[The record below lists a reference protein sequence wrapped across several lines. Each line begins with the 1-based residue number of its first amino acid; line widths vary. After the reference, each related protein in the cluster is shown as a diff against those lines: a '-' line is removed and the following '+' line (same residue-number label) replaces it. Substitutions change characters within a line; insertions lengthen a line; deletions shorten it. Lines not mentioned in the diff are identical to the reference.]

1 MLNHYSQLIT
11 FSLTTLCISFAI
23 AALCLVL
30 IHKSSR
36 SFLSYLFVESP
47 KSPTGARLLGGLA
60 ISMGIIAS
68 SSIIF
73 FLNKNFLPGKESS
86 LILPFIVSAAII
98 TAAGYVDDKFEIRAR
113 YKLLL
118 QLISVS
124 FLTFQSAQFLGNK
137 HVMAAYI
144 IVTLVGFLLVNGSNL
159 LDGLDTLA
167 IKLSL
172 VTSGAFIYLGFY
184 SGSSFTILL
193 SMATFGGLGAFY
205 FYNRAPAKIYLGE
218 IGGSLIGLIFTAQ
231 TILCYQNLRT
241 MQVSLSAMSLIL
253 IAISLPI
260 CELGVSFLR
269 RIYFN
274 KSPFK
279 GDKLHLHYV
288 IKTKSRLS
296 ANSVTNVMALG
307 NLSILISGFFLAH
320 VTSPVIAIVIV
331 NALYCAIY
339 VGYCKSE
346 WIKGQ
351 DSKSISDI
359 FEGLQNKSVYLIDS
373 SDLDRVSFKLI
384 TDELSV
390 DRKTNFAKK
399 VA

>member
-1 MLNHYSQLIT
+1 MLNQYGQLIT
-11 FSLTTLCISFAI
+11 FSLTIASISFTI
-23 AALCLVL
+23 AAVCLVL
-30 IHKSSR
+30 IHNSSAK
-36 SFLSYLFVESP
+36 FLSFLFVESP

-60 ISMGIIAS
+60 ISMGLIAS
-68 SSIIF
+68 SAVLLILNSHF
-73 FLNKNFLPGKESS
+73 FSNKESS
-86 LILPFIVSAAII
+86 VILPFIISAAII
-98 TAAGYVDDKFEIRAR
+98 TAAGYIDDKFEIRAR
-113 YKLLL
+113 HKLFF

-124 FLTFQSAQFLGNK
+124 FLTFQSAHFLGNK
-137 HVMAAYI
+137 NLITAYL
-144 IVTLVGFLLVNGSNL
+144 IVTFVGFLLVNGSNL

-172 VTSGAFIYLGFY
+172 VTSSAFIYLGFY
-184 SGSSFTILL
+184 SSSVLTILL
-193 SMATFGGLGAFY
+193 SMSTIGGLTAFY

-241 MQVSLSAMSLIL
+241 MQVSISAMSLIL

-288 IKTKSRLS
+288 IKTKSKLS
-296 ANSVTNVMALG
+296 ANGVTNLMALG
-307 NLSILISGFFLAH
+307 NLGILTLGFFLAH
-320 VTSPVIAIVIV
+320 ITSPVIAIVLV
-331 NALYCAIY
+331 NTLYCAIY

-346 WIKGQ
+346 WTKGQ
-351 DSKSISDI
+351 DSNSISDI
-359 FEGLQNKSVYLIDS
+359 FAGLQNKSVYLIDS
-373 SDLDRVSFKLI
+373 SDLDRVSFKI
-384 TDELSV
+384 VNDELSAS
-390 DRKTNFAKK
+390 RKTNLAKK

>member
-1 MLNHYSQLIT
+1 MLNHYGQLFT
-11 FSLTTLCISFAI
+11 FSLTTACISFTI
-23 AALCLVL
+23 AAVFLVL
-30 IHKSSR
+30 IHHSSAK
-36 SFLSYLFVESP
+36 FLSFLFVESP

-60 ISMGIIAS
+60 ISMGMITSAAALLILNDN
-68 SSIIF
+68 F
-73 FLNKNFLPGKESS
+73 FSNKEST

-98 TAAGYVDDKFEIRAR
+98 TAAGYIDDKFEIRAR
-113 YKLLL
+113 HKLLL

-137 HVMAAYI
+137 NLITAYL
-144 IVTLVGFLLVNGSNL
+144 IVTFVGFLLVNGTNL

-167 IKLSL
+167 IKLS
-172 VTSGAFIYLGFY
+172 VVISGAFIYLGVY
-184 SGSSFTILL
+184 SGSTLTIIL
-193 SMATFGGLGAFY
+193 SLATMGGLSAFY
-205 FYNRAPAKIYLGE
+205 FYNRAPAKIYMGE

-260 CELGVSFLR
+260 CELGISFLR

-288 IKTKSRLS
+288 IKTKSKLS
-296 ANSVTNVMALG
+296 ANGVTNVMAFG
-307 NLSILISGFFLAH
+307 NLCILAVGFYLANI
-320 VTSPVIAIVIV
+320 TSPVIAIVFV
-331 NALYCAIY
+331 NALYCAVY
-339 VGYCKSE
+339 VGYCKSV
-346 WIKGQ
+346 WTKGQ
-351 DSKSISDI
+351 NTNSISNI

-373 SDLDRVSFKLI
+373 SELDRVSFKLVNEDI
-384 TDELSV
+384 PV
-390 DRKTNFAKK
+390 NRKSNIPKK